1 MTLTKLL
8 KTLLQVDLAMP
19 FVSEFT
25 IKLAVKNDSVATSNN
40 IGTDVRSSLL
50 LAQNTHDHAVAQ
62 REARTNIMI
71 DEKRMHMA
79 AAEALG
85 LHRHWLT

>member
-1 MTLTKLL
+1 MTVTTLL
-8 KTLLQVDLAMP
+8 KPVLQVHLAMQ
-19 FVSEFT
+19 FVSELT
-25 IKLAVKNDSVATSNN
+25 IKLAVKNDNVATSNS
-40 IGTDVRSSLL
+40 IGTDVRASLL

-62 REARTNIMI
+62 REARANIMI

-85 LHRHWLT
+85 LHRHWLN